1 AAGVGRV
8 RGARVP
14 VGAAGA
20 AGRDH
25 ADVRVASVLHG
36 PRVGLAGRDV
46 PRDTARRRP
55 RDVLHRGAV
64 LRVEEAGRAPFGDGF
79 AGQAGAGRGHVVAA
93 VLQGGRDL
101 LHVLRPG
108 GAFSRPLGLV
118 IGVHGA
124 LVVGAD
130 LGVEVRVHDVEVE
143 TRDVLAEE
151 GDVLLNTVLELGH
164 LLLGT
169 DALPLPGDEEQAA
182 HDAREHDQHAE
193 RDEAAD
199 RARPGVLVDLV
210 LGEVGEP
217 DQPVLQRSTVRPG
230 DDLVQLLAAELLGDA
245 VHPGAV
251 GGDGDVGLALADA
264 ARDGLQHLPDLDAG
278 DVVADDDR
286 AEVRVGRPAQRRLD
300 LVAVRLGEHVPGL
313 AGHVEP

>member
-1 AAGVGRV
+1 RASGPGGSEAAEVAEASAAEVAAAEVPAAADVAAVAAEAAHAVAAGDAGAEAAHHRAEHRADHQAAEHVDAAVAVVVAAGVGRV

-79 AGQAGAGRGHVVAA
+79 AGQAGAGRGHGVAA

-108 GAFSRPLGLV
+108 GAFSRALGLV

-169 DALPLPGDEEQAA
+169 DALPLPGDEEQA
-182 HDAREHDQHAE
+182 
-193 RDEAAD
+193 
-199 RARPGVLVDLV
+199 
-210 LGEVGEP
+210 
-217 DQPVLQRSTVRPG
+217 
-230 DDLVQLLAAELLGDA
+230 
-245 VHPGAV
+245 
-251 GGDGDVGLALADA
+251 
-264 ARDGLQHLPDLDAG
+264 
-278 DVVADDDR
+278 
-286 AEVRVGRPAQRRLD
+286 
-300 LVAVRLGEHVPGL
+300 
-313 AGHVEP
+313 